1 MLLSNVAI
9 KEYKGALTENY
20 VLCQLKCVSDLFAY
34 YYSRDD
40 SKLELDFVVQHNGVV
55 TPVEVKAEENLR
67 SKSLRSFLSTHS
79 DLRAIRFSMSK
90 YIEQDRITNVPLYA
104 VVLPFFWQ
112 KP

>member
-34 YYSRDD
+34 YYSRAD
-40 SKLELDFVVQHNGVV
+40 SKLAIDFVVHHNGVV

-67 SKSLRSFLSTHS
+67 S
-79 DLRAIRFSMSK
+79 
-90 YIEQDRITNVPLYA
+90 DRITNVPLYA
-104 VVLPFFWQ
+104 VVLPFFWH